1 MNIKYNKLNHEILSR
16 LYQFRVLSYSE
27 IYNYIFKS
35 KNLKESYCDK
45 ILKTVLLKNGF
56 AKKSG
61 YYKSEAT
68 YQITQKGI
76 NYLKKTGIIKLDGL
90 SLEDDPLMLTAS
102 ELRMKENIVKHQT
115 SLAHFILEWSST
127 DRFDYYDEKYVSKIL
142 NGVKPDGLV
151 ITDDIYYFV
160 EMDMNTERKTSLLKK
175 WNSYRTF
182 LKSGSRYDIKHKIC
196 VLFVIGGGNTNK
208 SKRRDYIMRDMVDNL
223 FDYISEDFNVLVGT
237 EEELLKRIHRDN
249 RSVIKNAFENYG
261 FKIYKGTS
269 KDGSFAGY
277 SFDYFCPMIKD
288 GKEVELGYVLQE
300 FIVDDMTDGNL
311 YSMLKIKNAASIQSM
326 YSHKMNRYIKIIL
339 VVETEERVLELYKL
353 VDNIN
358 DLIYFTT
365 PSRLT
370 ALPLNFALFQTDGN
384 KRWHFSQESLRVRVF
399 E

>member
-175 WNSYRTF
+175 WNS
-182 LKSGSRYDIKHKIC
+182 
-196 VLFVIGGGNTNK
+196 
-208 SKRRDYIMRDMVDNL
+208 
-223 FDYISEDFNVLVGT
+223 
-237 EEELLKRIHRDN
+237 
-249 RSVIKNAFENYG
+249 
-261 FKIYKGTS
+261 
-269 KDGSFAGY
+269 
-277 SFDYFCPMIKD
+277 
-288 GKEVELGYVLQE
+288 
-300 FIVDDMTDGNL
+300 
-311 YSMLKIKNAASIQSM
+311 
-326 YSHKMNRYIKIIL
+326 
-339 VVETEERVLELYKL
+339 
-353 VDNIN
+353 
-358 DLIYFTT
+358 
-365 PSRLT
+365 
-370 ALPLNFALFQTDGN
+370 
-384 KRWHFSQESLRVRVF
+384 
-399 E
+399 